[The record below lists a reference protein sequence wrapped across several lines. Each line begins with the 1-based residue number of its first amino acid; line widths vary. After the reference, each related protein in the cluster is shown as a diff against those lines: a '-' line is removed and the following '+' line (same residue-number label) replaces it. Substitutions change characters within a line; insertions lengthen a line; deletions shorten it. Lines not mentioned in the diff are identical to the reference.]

1 MQADPK
7 CARAFTYM
15 GIIFEK
21 MGRFASSA
29 DYFQSALNAHPPAD
43 TASVLASTASV
54 SAALLLLGEVDEA
67 VEVLEGGLKKAAAAR
82 EAMGMPVQSPFDA
95 VDPTFVQSYLFS
107 LNMSQKPRDEVSN
120 AHLDFGKLVRKVVG
134 PLVRCAVK
142 DKDPSRRL
150 KVGYLSGD
158 LCKHVVADCLEGVLR
173 ARDREMQ
180 HVTCYQRNFDDD
192 AQTEMLRSLSD
203 DWVKCADLSPSQV
216 GICL

>member
-1 MQADPK
+1 
-7 CARAFTYM
+7 M

-21 MGRFASSA
+21 MGRYASSA

-43 TASVLASTASV
+43 TAMVLASTASV
-54 SAALLLLGEVDEA
+54 SAALLLLGEADEA
-67 VEVLEGGLKKAAAAR
+67 VEVLEGGLLKAAAASN
-82 EAMGMPVQSPFDA
+82 AMGMPVQSPFDA
-95 VDPTFVQSYLFS
+95 VDPTFVQSYLFA
-107 LNMSQKPRDEVSN
+107 LNMSSKPRDEVSN
-120 AHLDFGKLVRKVVG
+120 AHLSFGKLVRKVVG